1 MSYTN
6 KQYVTSEFDLKNF
19 IQKSKKMLQTTR
31 NGNLIIDI
39 KELALV
45 NISST
50 KRENRIAII
59 VNISNQMSNSSISGK
74 KPGHWCVLCIQNQQC
89 LFIDSLNTV
98 KSNFVIMKIIT
109 KFYQKNNLAFL
120 DFNLKSQE
128 CNNMNCG
135 YQVLYYLYKFCNSG
149 INDLLKIRRLFK
161 YHSLRVVENLI
172 MKWFRN
178 KKKF

>member
-39 KELALV
+39 KELARI

-74 KPGHWCVLCIQNQQC
+74 KTWALVCIMY
-89 LFIDSLNTV
+89 S
-98 KSNFVIMKIIT
+98 KSTIC
-109 KFYQKNNLAFL
+109 
-120 DFNLKSQE
+120 S
-128 CNNMNCG
+128 
-135 YQVLYYLYKFCNSG
+135 
-149 INDLLKIRRLFK
+149 
-161 YHSLRVVENLI
+161 
-172 MKWFRN
+172 
-178 KKKF
+178 